1 MNVILPKPG
10 VYVVAVSGGVDSM
23 ALLHLLHTHNQ
34 KIPKRPWKL
43 TVAHLDHGIRE
54 DSTDDRRLVQKVA
67 KEYGLPFVYH
77 RVELGTA
84 ASEAEARKAR
94 YDFLNK
100 VRETVGASAI
110 ITAHHQDD
118 VLETAIINLL
128 RGSGRKGLTALASR
142 LGLER
147 PLLSVPKQLLV
158 AHAKTRQL
166 GWREDSTNL
175 ETAYLRNHIRHVVLT
190 KFDTADREHLIR
202 IITNLRAANHEI
214 DATLNEQLEKNI
226 VDDRLDRQWFIGLPH
241 PVAREVMAAWLRQHS
256 VRNFDSKMLERLVV
270 AAKVGSPGNQFDVMK
285 GVVLT
290 VWVDNLALNGLER

>member
-1 MNVILPKPG
+1 MEVILPKPG

-34 KIPKRPWKL
+34 KAPKPLWKL

-54 DSTDDRRLVQKVA
+54 DSSDDRRFVQAVA

-77 RVELGTA
+77 RVELGPA

-100 VRETVGASAI
+100 VRKTCGASAI

-142 LGLER
+142 PGLER
-147 PLLSVPKQLLV
+147 PLLGVAKQVLM
-158 AHAKTRQL
+158 AHAHARQL
-166 GWREDSTNL
+166 DWHEDSTNMD
-175 ETAYLRNHIRHVVLT
+175 TVYLRNHIRHVVLT
-190 KFDTADREHLIR
+190 KFDDTAREQLLG
-202 IITNLRAANHEI
+202 IITTMRAANHEI
-214 DATLNEQLEKNI
+214 DQVLREQLDKNI
-226 VDDRLDRQWFIGLPH
+226 VDDRLDRQWFIELPH
-241 PVAREVMAAWLRQHS
+241 SVAREVMAAWLRQQG

-270 AAKVGSPGNQFDVMK
+270 AAKVGYPGSQFDVMK
-285 GVVLT
+285 GVALT
-290 VWVDNLALNGLER
+290 VWVDNLALTSLER